1 MAQFVL
7 CYDGTAA
14 AGASAAVVM
23 VMVLLVVL
31 LVLLILRLL
40 MALNGEANASLRRR
54 RGLRVSRRL
63 IKQMRYY
70 PNVDATCIILYA
82 CTYIQGI

>member
-1 MAQFVL
+1 MAFPLLVMILVAQIVL

-14 AGASAAVVM
+14 AAGGATSAADF
-23 VMVLLVVL
+23 
-31 LVLLILRLL
+31 RLL

-63 IKQMRYY
+63 RKQMRY
-70 PNVDATCIILYA
+70 TKR
-82 CTYIQGI
+82 